1 MGIDR
6 SNKPAWETPHYPD
19 EGQFDQLVGANDNSP
34 GSHARQRSVGEHHV
48 VSGSRRD
55 PARHQRGDSH
65 EPHAH
70 ALRHRGPKSWQ
81 RPDSTIRGD
90 LCDRL
95 HQRPDIDCRDVTV
108 EVRDGLVILEG
119 FVPDRHMKYRIE
131 DIAEVCPGVKEVD
144 NRIGVRRCEARL
156 R

>member
-1 MGIDR
+1 M
-6 SNKPAWETPHYPD
+6 
-19 EGQFDQLVGANDNSP
+19 
-34 GSHARQRSVGEHHV
+34 
-48 VSGSRRD
+48 
-55 PARHQRGDSH
+55 
-65 EPHAH
+65 
-70 ALRHRGPKSWQ
+70 
-81 RPDSTIRGD
+81 
-90 LCDRL
+90 
-95 HQRPDIDCRDVTV
+95 TV